1 MQGVSDQNR
10 TIGQLLEDNTVRA
23 VVSIVGLIL
32 TAAAFVWAANF
43 LTNDNSPRGAVF
55 VVGIIV
61 GIAGIWVLFFAGD
74 AMVNLLP
81 EKPAELIRPYVY
93 LTPAALALGAFLI
106 YPAIYTVYLS
116 FFEGRSN
123 TFVGLE
129 NYLFRAS
136 AEAAPFS
143 DTTIAFAFRNNLL
156 WLVGV
161 TFFSVAFGLV
171 IAVMV
176 DRIRLESVA
185 KSLIFMPMAI
195 SFVGASVI
203 WRFVYYFRPEGQT
216 QIGLLNA
223 IVTSLGLE
231 PKAWLTIRNLMWNGE
246 PIPILGDIFPPNTI
260 FLIIIMIW
268 LQTGFAMVIIS
279 AAVKGVPDSLLE
291 AARIDGA
298 TEIQIFFRVIIPY
311 IRGTIITVGT
321 TILILVLKVFDIVFV
336 MTSGNFETEVLA
348 NRMYSEMF
356 RFRDFGQGASIAV
369 ILMIAVIPI
378 MIYNIRQWAEERQQ

>member
-1 MQGVSDQNR
+1 M
-10 TIGQLLEDNTVRA
+10 LENNTFRA

-32 TAAAFVWAANF
+32 TIAAFVWAANF
-43 LTNDNSPRGAVF
+43 LTNENSPRGLVF
-55 VVGIIV
+55 VVGLVI

-74 AMVNLLP
+74 AFVNLLP
-81 EKPAELIRPYVY
+81 ERPAEFVRPYVY
-93 LTPAALALGAFLI
+93 LLPAIAALGAFLI

-123 TFVGLE
+123 TFVGLN
-129 NYLFRAS
+129 NYLFRANPN
-136 AEAAPFS
+136 AAPFS
-143 DTTIAFAFRNNLL
+143 DQTILFAFRNNIL
-156 WLVGV
+156 WIVGV

-176 DRIRLESVA
+176 DRIKLESLA

-195 SFVGASVI
+195 SFVGAAVI
-203 WRFVYYFRPEGQT
+203 WRFVYFFRPEGQT

-223 IVTSLGLE
+223 IVTALGGE
-231 PKAWLTIRNLMWNGE
+231 PQAWFTIRNLQWAGE

-260 FLIIIMIW
+260 FLLIIMIW
-268 LQTGFAMVIIS
+268 MQTGFAMVIIS

-298 TEIQIFFRVIIPY
+298 NEVQIFFNVIIPY
-311 IRGTIITVGT
+311 IRGTIITVAT

-356 RFRDFGQGASIAV
+356 RFRDYGAGSAIAV

-378 MIYNIRQWAEERQQ
+378 MIYNIREWAEERQQ